1 MSSLYFRPP
10 VRINIRVVCYARLR
24 RTRERF
30 SKHLNSS
37 GDCRVNGI
45 DMPDVTED
53 ERGRRVFQIHKEMAV
68 ETALDK
74 IRQSVGQDWKLYSV
88 SDIDLL
94 KYMLG
99 ESWVSMD
106 RSSWGR
112 CTFSRLLREDLD
124 AIIRIGKEVK
134 NRKRMEGDAV
144 REMNEILRRVS

>member
-1 MSSLYFRPP
+1 MFLLE
-10 VRINIRVVCYARLR
+10 RLR
-24 RTRERF
+24 RTIEHF

-37 GDCRVNGI
+37 GECRVNGI

-74 IRQSVGQDWKLYSV
+74 IRQSLGQDWKLYSV

>member
-1 MSSLYFRPP
+1 MRDY
-10 VRINIRVVCYARLR
+10 VGR
-24 RTRERF
+24 RNEHA

-37 GDCRVNGI
+37 GYCRVNGT

-68 ETALDK
+68 ETALEK

>member
-1 MSSLYFRPP
+1 MVLH
-10 VRINIRVVCYARLR
+10 AGLR
-24 RTRERF
+24 RTTEHA

-37 GDCRVNGI
+37 GYCRVNGI

-68 ETALDK
+68 ETALEK

-134 NRKRMEGDAV
+134 NKKRMEGDAV

>member
-1 MSSLYFRPP
+1 
-10 VRINIRVVCYARLR
+10 
-24 RTRERF
+24 
-30 SKHLNSS
+30 
-37 GDCRVNGI
+37 
-45 DMPDVTED
+45 MPDVTED

-68 ETALDK
+68 ETALEK

-99 ESWVSMD
+99 ERWVSMD

-134 NRKRMEGDAV
+134 NKKRMEGDAV

>member
-1 MSSLYFRPP
+1 
-10 VRINIRVVCYARLR
+10 
-24 RTRERF
+24 
-30 SKHLNSS
+30 
-37 GDCRVNGI
+37 
-45 DMPDVTED
+45 MPDVTED
-53 ERGRRVFQIHKEMAV
+53 ERGRRVFQITREMAV